1 MTDRQRLDLKLN
13 VLVIMSVTEDT
24 IGICIPCLVILCR
37 AWLSI
42 MSVTYIPCRYTLVYL
57 EVSSVYNGYC
67 VLDKRTV
74 IVILIDTSIVTLE
87 KGLLVRSKN

>member
-42 MSVTYIPCRYTLVYL
+42 MSVTYTPIPKIADYRDYYH
-57 EVSSVYNGYC
+57 
-67 VLDKRTV
+67 KA
-74 IVILIDTSIVTLE
+74 
-87 KGLLVRSKN
+87 

>member
-1 MTDRQRLDLKLN
+1 MTDRQWLDLKLN

-42 MSVTYIPCRYTLVYL
+42 MSVTYIQENT
-57 EVSSVYNGYC
+57 SV
-67 VLDKRTV
+67 VPIAVKIRET
-74 IVILIDTSIVTLE
+74 
-87 KGLLVRSKN
+87 

>member
-24 IGICIPCLVILCR
+24 IGICITCLVILCR

-42 MSVTYIPCRYTLVYL
+42 MSVTYICLSTTDLL
-57 EVSSVYNGYC
+57 SMLSN
-67 VLDKRTV
+67 
-74 IVILIDTSIVTLE
+74 I
-87 KGLLVRSKN
+87 LVRILSRMAVAIPF